1 MFVKQLLLKSKTKF
15 VHNVNLDKFKK
26 LDKKK
31 KLNQFSFFKA
41 IGFKNVDTLD
51 FSDYEGANIIFDLN
65 NNITPIDHLN
75 KYDLIYDGGTLEHV
89 FNIGNAMNHL
99 NRMTRKNGV
108 IFHSNPCN
116 GYIDHGFF
124 QISPTLYFD
133 YYLTNDYKILCANI
147 LDKSIGRKY
156 FSVKQDLY
164 RTLDVNFGPKFSPKG
179 VLNFCAQK
187 LSVKDNITIP
197 QQGFY
202 ISKWKKGKQKYY
214 QVETIFYLRY
224 LNKLRSIFELWLRLP
239 FYLIETL
246 KSIKRGNHEK

>member
-1 MFVKQLLLKSKTKF
+1 MM
-15 VHNVNLDKFKK
+15 
-26 LDKKK
+26 
-31 KLNQFSFFKA
+31 
-41 IGFKNVDTLD
+41 
-51 FSDYEGANIIFDLN
+51 
-65 NNITPIDHLN
+65 
-75 KYDLIYDGGTLEHV
+75 GGTLEHI
-89 FNIGNAMNHL
+89 FNIGNALNHL
-99 NRMTRKNGV
+99 TRMTKIKGV

-147 LDKSIGRKY
+147 SDKSIGRKF

-164 RTLDVNFGPKFSPKG
+164 RTLDINFGPKFTPKV

-187 LSVKDNITIP
+187 LSLKDNITIP

-202 ISKWKKGKQKYY
+202 ISKWNNDKQKYY
-214 QVETIFYLRY
+214 QVEICFDLQY
-224 LNKLRSIFELWLRLP
+224 LNKLRKIFEYYLRLP

-246 KSIKRGNHEK
+246 KSIKRRNK